1 MQRTIKASPVTA
13 RAIAAYLANGGTVKT
28 FAPGKR
34 ALPPQAVNAAIYG
47 KRPRFYCIHNPV
59 AERRAL

>member
-13 RAIAAYLANGGTVKT
+13 RAIAAYLASGGTVKT

-47 KRPRFYCIHNPV
+47 KRPTFHCIHAPI
-59 AERRAL
+59 AERTTL